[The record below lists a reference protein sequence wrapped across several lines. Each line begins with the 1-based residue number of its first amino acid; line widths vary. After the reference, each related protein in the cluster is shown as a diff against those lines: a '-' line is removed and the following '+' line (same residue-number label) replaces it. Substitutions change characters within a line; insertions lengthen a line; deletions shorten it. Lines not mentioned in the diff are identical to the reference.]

1 MRISLY
7 GAGSWGTALAIV
19 LARESKSVT
28 LWARQTEQ
36 ARQILARREN
46 QRRLPGFILPEAL
59 QITAD
64 FEVAAQAD
72 WHIIATPMSA
82 LRETA
87 AHLSRY
93 ELQRVLWLC
102 KGLEANTECMPHQ
115 VLHQVLP
122 GVTCAAL
129 SGPSFAQEAAQGL
142 PFALVCASESLAFAR
157 HAAETLHGGT
167 MRVYSSGDVVGVE
180 IAGAVKNV
188 MAIATGIADGLEL
201 GMNARAA
208 LITRALAEMTR
219 LGLALG
225 ARAETFMGLAGVGD
239 LLLTCTGDLS
249 RNRRVGLAL
258 AQGEAL
264 TEITARLG
272 AVAEGVKSAP
282 GIDQL
287 AQRMGVEMPITRAV
301 CAVLFEQLTPQ
312 QALQQLLAR
321 QVRSE

>member
-1 MRISLY
+1 MHISVY

-19 LARESKSVT
+19 LARQGRPVT
-28 LWARQTEQ
+28 LWARQAQ
-36 ARQILARREN
+36 YAHLMQSQREN
-46 QRRLPGFILPEAL
+46 HARLPGFLLPEAVSV
-59 QITAD
+59 IAD
-64 FEVAAQAD
+64 FEAAAQAD

-87 AHLSRY
+87 RRLSGY
-93 ELQRVLWLC
+93 QPQRVLWLC
-102 KGLEANTECMPHQ
+102 KGLEADSESLPHQ
-115 VLHQVLP
+115 VLQQVLP
-122 GVTCAAL
+122 GVTCGAL

-142 PFALVCASESLAFAR
+142 PFALVCASENVAFAR
-157 HAAETLHGGT
+157 HAAETLHGGN

-188 MAIATGIADGLEL
+188 MAIATGIADGLKL

-208 LITRALAEMTR
+208 LITRGLAEMTR

-258 AQGEAL
+258 ARGEVL
-264 TEITARLG
+264 TDITAQLG

-282 GIDQL
+282 SIDQL
-287 AQRMGVEMPITRAV
+287 ARRTGVEMPITRAV
-301 CAVLFEQLTPQ
+301 CAVLFERLPAQE
-312 QALQQLLAR
+312 ALQQLLSR

>member
-1 MRISLY
+1 
-7 GAGSWGTALAIV
+7 
-19 LARESKSVT
+19 
-28 LWARQTEQ
+28 
-36 ARQILARREN
+36 
-46 QRRLPGFILPEAL
+46 LPEAVSV
-59 QITAD
+59 IAD
-64 FEVAAQAD
+64 FEAAAQAD

-87 AHLSRY
+87 RRLSGY
-93 ELQRVLWLC
+93 QPQRVLWLC
-102 KGLEANTECMPHQ
+102 KGLEADSESLPHQ
-115 VLHQVLP
+115 VLQQVLP
-122 GVTCAAL
+122 GVTCGAL

-142 PFALVCASESLAFAR
+142 PFALVCASENVAFAR
-157 HAAETLHGGT
+157 HAAETLHGGN

-188 MAIATGIADGLEL
+188 MAIATGIADGLKL

-208 LITRALAEMTR
+208 LITRGLAEMTR

-258 AQGEAL
+258 ARGEVL
-264 TEITARLG
+264 TDITAQLG

-282 GIDQL
+282 SIDQL
-287 AQRMGVEMPITRAV
+287 ARRTGVEMPITRAV
-301 CAVLFEQLTPQ
+301 CAVLFERLPAQE
-312 QALQQLLAR
+312 ALQQLLSR

>member
-1 MRISLY
+1 MHISVY

-19 LARESKSVT
+19 LARQGRPVT
-28 LWARQTEQ
+28 LWARQAQ
-36 ARQILARREN
+36 YAHLMQSQREN
-46 QRRLPGFILPEAL
+46 HARLPGFPLPEGVSV
-59 QITAD
+59 IAD
-64 FEVAAQAD
+64 FEAAAQAD

-87 AHLSRY
+87 RRLSGY
-93 ELQRVLWLC
+93 QPQRVLWLC
-102 KGLEANTECMPHQ
+102 KGLEADSESLPHQ
-115 VLHQVLP
+115 VLQQVLP
-122 GVTCAAL
+122 GVTCGAL

-142 PFALVCASESLAFAR
+142 PFALVCASENVAFAR
-157 HAAETLHGGT
+157 HAAETLHGGN

-180 IAGAVKNV
+180 VAGAVKNV
-188 MAIATGIADGLEL
+188 MAIATGIADGLKL

-208 LITRALAEMTR
+208 LITRGLAEMTR

-258 AQGEAL
+258 ARGEVL
-264 TEITARLG
+264 TDITAQLG

-282 GIDQL
+282 SIDQL
-287 AQRMGVEMPITRAV
+287 ARRTGVEMPITRAV
-301 CAVLFEQLTPQ
+301 CAVLFERLPAQE
-312 QALQQLLAR
+312 ALQQLLSR

>member
-19 LARESKSVT
+19 LARQNKHVT
-28 LWARQTEQ
+28 LWARQTHQVRLMQEQ
-36 ARQILARREN
+36 KEN
-46 QRRLPGFILPEAL
+46 RARLPGFPLPDAL
-59 QITAD
+59 SLTAD
-64 FEVAAQAD
+64 FEVAAQAE

-87 AHLSRY
+87 QRLSAY
-93 ELQRVLWLC
+93 QTQRVLWLC
-102 KGLEANTECMPHQ
+102 KGLEADSECMPHQ
-115 VLHQVLP
+115 VLHQVLS
-122 GVTCAAL
+122 GVPCGAL

-142 PFALVCASESLAFAR
+142 PFALVCASENLEFAR
-157 HAAETLHGGT
+157 HAAETLHGGN
-167 MRVYSSGDVVGVE
+167 MRVYCSGDVVGVE

-188 MAIATGIADGLEL
+188 LAIATGISDGLQL

-208 LITRALAEMTR
+208 LITRGLAEMTR

-225 ARAETFMGLAGVGD
+225 ARPETFMGLAGVGD

-258 AQGEAL
+258 AKGDAL
-264 TEITARLG
+264 ADITTRLG

-287 AQRMGVEMPITRAV
+287 AQRCGVEMPITRAV
-301 CAVLFEQLTPQ
+301 CAVLFERLTAQ
-312 QALQQLLAR
+312 EALRQLLSR

>member
-1 MRISLY
+1 MHISVY

-19 LARESKSVT
+19 LARQGRPVT
-28 LWARQTEQ
+28 LWARQAQ
-36 ARQILARREN
+36 YAHLMQSQREN
-46 QRRLPGFILPEAL
+46 HARLPGFPLPEAVSV
-59 QITAD
+59 IAD
-64 FEVAAQAD
+64 FEAAAQAD

-82 LRETA
+82 LRETVRR
-87 AHLSRY
+87 LSGY
-93 ELQRVLWLC
+93 QPQRVLWLC
-102 KGLEANTECMPHQ
+102 KGLEADSESLPHQ
-115 VLHQVLP
+115 VLQQVLP
-122 GVTCAAL
+122 GVTCGAL

-142 PFALVCASESLAFAR
+142 PFALVCASENVAFAR
-157 HAAETLHGGT
+157 HAAETLHGGN

-188 MAIATGIADGLEL
+188 MAIATGIADGLKL

-208 LITRALAEMTR
+208 LITRGLAEMTR

-258 AQGEAL
+258 ARGEVL
-264 TEITARLG
+264 TDITAELG

-282 GIDQL
+282 SIDQL
-287 AQRMGVEMPITRAV
+287 ARRTGVEMPITRAV
-301 CAVLFEQLTPQ
+301 CAVLFERLPAQE
-312 QALQQLLAR
+312 ALQQLLSR

>member
-19 LARESKSVT
+19 LARQNKPVM
-28 LWARQTEQ
+28 LWARQPEQ
-36 ARQILARREN
+36 VHMMQSQREN
-46 QRRLPGFILPEAL
+46 LARLPGFPLPEAL
-59 QITAD
+59 SVTAD
-64 FEVAAQAD
+64 FEAAAQAD
-72 WHIIATPMSA
+72 WHIIATPMLA

-87 AHLSRY
+87 QRLSRY
-93 ELQRVLWLC
+93 QPQRVLWLC
-102 KGLEANTECMPHQ
+102 KGLETGSESMPHQ
-115 VLHQVLP
+115 VLHHVLP
-122 GVTCAAL
+122 GVVCGAL

-142 PFALVCASESLAFAR
+142 PFALVCASESLDFAR
-157 HAAETLHGGT
+157 DAAEILHGGN

-208 LITRALAEMTR
+208 LITRGLAEMTR

-258 AQGEAL
+258 ARGEVL
-264 TEITARLG
+264 TDITAQLG

-282 GIDQL
+282 SIDQL
-287 AQRMGVEMPITRAV
+287 ARRSGVEMPITRAV
-301 CAVLFEQLTPQ
+301 CAVLFEGLAPQ
-312 QALQQLLAR
+312 SALQQLLSR

>member
-1 MRISLY
+1 MHISVY

-19 LARESKSVT
+19 LARQGRPVT
-28 LWARQTEQ
+28 LWARQAQQ
-36 ARQILARREN
+36 AHLVQSQREN
-46 QRRLPGFILPEAL
+46 HARLPGFPLPEAVSV
-59 QITAD
+59 IAD
-64 FEVAAQAD
+64 FEAAAQAD

-87 AHLSRY
+87 RRLSGY
-93 ELQRVLWLC
+93 QPQRVLWLC
-102 KGLEANTECMPHQ
+102 KGLEADSESLPHQ
-115 VLHQVLP
+115 VLQQVLP
-122 GVTCAAL
+122 GVTCGAL

-142 PFALVCASESLAFAR
+142 PFALVCASENVAFAR
-157 HAAETLHGGT
+157 HAAETLHGGN

-188 MAIATGIADGLEL
+188 MAIATGIADGLKL

-208 LITRALAEMTR
+208 LITRGLAEMTR

-258 AQGEAL
+258 ARGEVL
-264 TEITARLG
+264 TDITAQLG

-282 GIDQL
+282 SIDQL
-287 AQRMGVEMPITRAV
+287 ARRTGVEMPITRAV
-301 CAVLFEQLTPQ
+301 CAVLFERLPAQE
-312 QALQQLLAR
+312 ALQQLLSR

>member
-1 MRISLY
+1 MHISVY

-19 LARESKSVT
+19 LARQGRPVT
-28 LWARQTEQ
+28 LWARQAQ
-36 ARQILARREN
+36 HAHLMQSQREN
-46 QRRLPGFILPEAL
+46 HARLPGFPLPEAVSV
-59 QITAD
+59 IAD
-64 FEVAAQAD
+64 FEAAAQAD

-87 AHLSRY
+87 RRLSGY
-93 ELQRVLWLC
+93 QPQRVLWLC
-102 KGLEANTECMPHQ
+102 KGLEADSESLPHQ
-115 VLHQVLP
+115 VLQQVLP
-122 GVTCAAL
+122 GVTCGAL

-142 PFALVCASESLAFAR
+142 PFALVCASENVAFAR
-157 HAAETLHGGT
+157 HAAETLHGGN

-188 MAIATGIADGLEL
+188 MAIATGIADGLKL

-208 LITRALAEMTR
+208 LITRGLAEMTR

-258 AQGEAL
+258 ARGEVL
-264 TEITARLG
+264 TDITAQLG

-282 GIDQL
+282 SIDQL
-287 AQRMGVEMPITRAV
+287 ARRTGVEMPITRAV
-301 CAVLFEQLTPQ
+301 CAVLFEGLAPQ
-312 QALQQLLAR
+312 SALQQLLSR

>member
-1 MRISLY
+1 MHISVY

-19 LARESKSVT
+19 LARQGRPVT
-28 LWARQTEQ
+28 LWARQAQ
-36 ARQILARREN
+36 YAHLMQSQREN
-46 QRRLPGFILPEAL
+46 HARLPGFPLPEAVSV
-59 QITAD
+59 IAD
-64 FEVAAQAD
+64 FEAAAQAD

-87 AHLSRY
+87 RRLSGY
-93 ELQRVLWLC
+93 QPQRVLWLC
-102 KGLEANTECMPHQ
+102 KGLEADSESLPHQ
-115 VLHQVLP
+115 VLQQVLP
-122 GVTCAAL
+122 GVTCGAL

-142 PFALVCASESLAFAR
+142 PFALVCASENVAFAR
-157 HAAETLHGGT
+157 HAAETLHGGN

-188 MAIATGIADGLEL
+188 MAIATGIADGLKL

-208 LITRALAEMTR
+208 LITRGLAEMTR

-258 AQGEAL
+258 ARGEVL
-264 TEITARLG
+264 TDITAQLG

-282 GIDQL
+282 SIDQL
-287 AQRMGVEMPITRAV
+287 ARRTGVEMPITRAV
-301 CAVLFEQLTPQ
+301 CAVLFERLPAQE
-312 QALQQLLAR
+312 ALQQLLSR

>member
-1 MRISLY
+1 MHISVY

-19 LARESKSVT
+19 LARQGRPVT
-28 LWARQTEQ
+28 LWARQAQ
-36 ARQILARREN
+36 YAHLMQSQREN
-46 QRRLPGFILPEAL
+46 HARLPGFPLPEAVSV
-59 QITAD
+59 IAD
-64 FEVAAQAD
+64 FEAAAQAD

-82 LRETA
+82 FRETA
-87 AHLSRY
+87 RRLSGY
-93 ELQRVLWLC
+93 QPQRVLWLC
-102 KGLEANTECMPHQ
+102 KGLEADSESLPHQ
-115 VLHQVLP
+115 VLQQVLP
-122 GVTCAAL
+122 GVTCGAL

-142 PFALVCASESLAFAR
+142 PFALVCASENVAFAR
-157 HAAETLHGGT
+157 HAAETLHGGN

-188 MAIATGIADGLEL
+188 MAIATGIADGLKL

-208 LITRALAEMTR
+208 LITRGLAEMTR

-258 AQGEAL
+258 ARGEVL
-264 TEITARLG
+264 TDITAQLG

-282 GIDQL
+282 SIDQL
-287 AQRMGVEMPITRAV
+287 ARRTGVEMPITRAV
-301 CAVLFEQLTPQ
+301 CAVLFERLPAQE
-312 QALQQLLAR
+312 ALQQLLSR

>member
-1 MRISLY
+1 MHISVY

-19 LARESKSVT
+19 LARQGRPVT
-28 LWARQTEQ
+28 LWARQAQ
-36 ARQILARREN
+36 YAHLMQSQREN
-46 QRRLPGFILPEAL
+46 HARLPGFLLPEAVSV
-59 QITAD
+59 IAD
-64 FEVAAQAD
+64 FEAAAQAD

-87 AHLSRY
+87 RRLSGY
-93 ELQRVLWLC
+93 QPQRVLWLC
-102 KGLEANTECMPHQ
+102 KGLEADSESLPHQ
-115 VLHQVLP
+115 VLQQVLP
-122 GVTCAAL
+122 GVTCGAL

-142 PFALVCASESLAFAR
+142 PFALVCASENVAFAR
-157 HAAETLHGGT
+157 HAAETLHGGN
-167 MRVYSSGDVVGVE
+167 MRVYFSGDVVGVE

-188 MAIATGIADGLEL
+188 MAIATGIADGLKL

-208 LITRALAEMTR
+208 LITRGLAEMTR

-258 AQGEAL
+258 ARGEVL
-264 TEITARLG
+264 TDITAQLG

-282 GIDQL
+282 SIDQL
-287 AQRMGVEMPITRAV
+287 ARRSGVEMPITRAV
-301 CAVLFEQLTPQ
+301 CATLFEGLVPQ
-312 QALQQLLAR
+312 SALQQLLSR